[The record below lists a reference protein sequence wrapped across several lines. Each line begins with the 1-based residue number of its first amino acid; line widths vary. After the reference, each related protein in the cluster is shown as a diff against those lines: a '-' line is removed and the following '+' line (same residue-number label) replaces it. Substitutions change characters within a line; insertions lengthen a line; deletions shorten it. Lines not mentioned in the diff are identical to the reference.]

1 MTEIKYDLLV
11 VTGLTATGKTSL
23 AVNLAKELNGEIIS
37 ADSRQ
42 VFRGMSIGTGKDLDD
57 YVIDGQKIP
66 YHLIDIKDAGE
77 TYSVFQF
84 QQDFLKAYEDI
95 KARKNFP
102 VLSGGTGLYVES
114 VVSRYKLLDVPQNA
128 NLRAELK
135 SKSLEDLTQMLSEM
149 KQLHNTTDVDTKQRA
164 IRAIEIARYYEDH
177 NVEETEMPNIKPLIV
192 APSYDRPQVRKRIT
206 ERLHQRLEEG
216 MVEETKK
223 LLDRGVDPE
232 KLISY
237 GLEYKY
243 LTWYLTGEM
252 DYDTMVER
260 LNIAIHQFAKR
271 QMTWFRRM
279 QRKGVEIHW
288 IDGYLPMAAKVDNVV
303 RLLKS

>member
-42 VFRGMSIGTGKDLDD
+42 VFKGMSIGTGKDLDD

-192 APSYDRPQVRKRIT
+192 APSYDR
-206 ERLHQRLEEG
+206 
-216 MVEETKK
+216 
-223 LLDRGVDPE
+223 
-232 KLISY
+232 
-237 GLEYKY
+237 
-243 LTWYLTGEM
+243 
-252 DYDTMVER
+252 
-260 LNIAIHQFAKR
+260 
-271 QMTWFRRM
+271 
-279 QRKGVEIHW
+279 
-288 IDGYLPMAAKVDNVV
+288 
-303 RLLKS
+303 

>member
-1 MTEIKYDLLV
+1 METTKYDLLV
-11 VTGLTATGKTSL
+11 VTGLTATGKTAL
-23 AVNLAKELNGEIIS
+23 AVNLAEKLNGEIIS

-57 YVIDGQKIP
+57 YIIDDKVIP

-84 QQDFLKAYEDI
+84 QKDFLEAYEDI
-95 KARKNFP
+95 KARKRFP

-114 VVSRYKLLDVPQNA
+114 VVSRYKLLDVPQNPE
-128 NLRAELK
+128 LRAELK
-135 SKSLEDLTQMLSEM
+135 AKTLEELTEMLSQM
-149 KQLHNTTDVDTKQRA
+149 KRLHNTTDIDTRQRA
-164 IRAIEIARYYEDH
+164 IRAIEIERYYADYD
-177 NVEETEMPNIKPLIV
+177 VDETDIPSIKPLIV

-206 ERLHQRLEEG
+206 ERLHQRLDEG
-216 MVEETKK
+216 MIDEAKS
-223 LLDRGVDPE
+223 LLEQGVHPE

-243 LTWYLTGEM
+243 LTWYLTGEL
-252 DYDTMVER
+252 DYDTMVDR

-279 QRKGVEIHW
+279 QRKGIEIHW
-288 IDGYLPMAAKVDNVV
+288 IDGYLPMTKKVDKILT
-303 RLLKS
+303 LLSS